1 MYKQIFS
8 EGLIVA
14 ERFMSFE
21 EMQRSEKSWGIHAS
35 QVEQGDFNLVLHG
48 IHTPR
53 IQIGVRSYSKGMMF
67 RGLHPKDLILL
78 YMYTTKQPPSIKNQ
92 LIAKDELLI
101 GLPGEALDII
111 IHNRFTVY
119 TIAVEKELFCKT
131 FKTFFSQPFEEYIK
145 EKVLLMP
152 SSKLSQF
159 FGSVKR
165 RISGLSN
172 GERSE
177 YYDYKALES
186 ELLKSLF
193 KQIEQHEQSAS
204 HKKFDIVKVRKY
216 LDDNIHYNISIKEM
230 AEAFNIGER
239 QLYNSFK
246 SNYGMTPKKYM
257 QIIRLNAVNKELL
270 QSEKGNTTVA
280 EIAYKYDFTHMSYFT
295 RAYKKIFNELPSH
308 TLQKEIVSVLS

>member
-14 ERFMSFE
+14 EKFMSFE
-21 EMQRSEKSWGIHAS
+21 EMQRSETGWGIHAS

-67 RGLHPKDLILL
+67 KGLHPEDFVLL

-92 LIAKDELLI
+92 LISKDELLV

-111 IHNRFTVY
+111 IHSRFTVY
-119 TIAVEKELFCKT
+119 TIAVEKELFYKA
-131 FKTFFSQPFEEYIK
+131 FETFFSESFEAYIK
-145 EKVLLMP
+145 EKVLLMTP
-152 SSKLSQF
+152 SKLSRF

-165 RISGLSN
+165 RIADLSN
-172 GERSE
+172 DERNE
-177 YYDYKALES
+177 HYDYEALEF
-186 ELLKSLF
+186 ELLESLF
-193 KQIEQHEQSAS
+193 KQIEQHDQSAS
-204 HKKFDIVKVRKY
+204 HKKFNIIKVRKY

-270 QSEKGNTTVA
+270 QSKKSSTTVA

-308 TLQKEIVSVLS
+308 TLQKEISLVL